1 MPDPTLADLTAAV
14 DRLLGLAATQAA
26 LQLNNVRAE
35 RAYEAYVFSLCAEA
49 IRGIPNSRIVLV
61 GRNSGPNPNPVVFRG
76 APGSMASDNQD
87 FAYLECAI
95 GAREFEVH
103 LDVEYEGQSRATHEL
118 DVSICTAQHAD
129 NVRRTRQSPR
139 TNKYL
144 LMAFE
149 CKLYTSDPGVS
160 LARTFVGLL
169 ADCSPNLLNGFVCNR
184 RRLGLSRYLSR
195 TAGPEPFTELTPL
208 DPDSERDF
216 IAVVRHRIKKWAPD
230 R

>member
-14 DRLLGLAATQAA
+14 ERLLDLAAAQAA
-26 LQLNNVRAE
+26 LRLNAATPE
-35 RAYEAYVFSLCAEA
+35 RAYEAYVFALCGEA
-49 IRGIPNSRIVLV
+49 VRGIPGGSATLF
-61 GRNSGPNPNPVVFRG
+61 GRKSGANPNVVVFRG
-76 APGSMASDNQD
+76 APGSMSSDNQD
-87 FAYLECAI
+87 FAFLKCSA
-95 GAREFEVH
+95 GPRKFEIH

-118 DVSICTAQHAD
+118 DVSVCTAEHAD
-129 NVRRTRQSPR
+129 RVRLTGQSPR
-139 TNKYL
+139 TNRHL

-149 CKLYTSDPGVS
+149 CKFYTSAPGVA

-184 RRLGLSRYLSR
+184 RRLGLNRYLSR
-195 TAGPEPFTELTPL
+195 AAGPEPFTELTPL